1 MLYSPIKVEV
11 PSRYHEKIK
20 KAVVKGEAK
29 SPVSVKINFLTLYL
43 QEIIYGT
50 QST

>member
-1 MLYSPIKVEV
+1 MIYSAIKVEV

-29 SPVSVKINFLTLYL
+29 SPVSVKINLLNTNGNDTLLLTK
-43 QEIIYGT
+43 G
-50 QST
+50 